1 MRERAALYAG
11 LLLDTLGMTGVPDIR
26 VIAGNLG
33 LGIEEGDVTG
43 FDGALVRV
51 KGASSGIIAIRKSIR
66 ERGRKNFTIAH
77 EIAHFV
83 LPKHDDSSVC
93 RSSQIETWS
102 RKLAARELEANEFAA
117 ELLLPEAV
125 VRATVGS
132 PEPSLAVAKSIGQK
146 FSASLT
152 ASAYRFAE
160 LTSFRC
166 AVVWSSQR
174 HVIWFKPSSEFGQW
188 VRIRDSV
195 DPRTFAF
202 DCFEGRTVPTKP
214 EPVPASSWLS
224 GTNLLAETMILE
236 ESCSMPFYDAV
247 LTLLWI
253 KDAIETSE
261 SEDDLEPMDP
271 ADFTL
276 ARRKWPGKR

>member
-1 MRERAALYAG
+1 MSERAALYAG
-11 LLLDTLGMTGVPDIR
+11 LLLDRLGVAGVPDVR
-26 VIAGNLG
+26 VIASKLG

-51 KGASSGIIAIRKSIR
+51 KGASSGIIALRKSIR
-66 ERGRKNFTIAH
+66 EGGRKNFTIAH

-83 LPKHDDSSVC
+83 LPKHDESSVC

-102 RKLAARELEANEFAA
+102 RELAARELEANEFAA

-125 VRATVGS
+125 VRTTVGS
-132 PEPSLAVAKSIGQK
+132 PEPSLAVAKRIGQT

-152 ASAYRFAE
+152 ASAYRLAE

-166 AVVWSSQR
+166 AVVWSSER
-174 HVIWFKPSSEFGQW
+174 RVIWFKPSAEFGQW

-202 DCFEGRTVPTKP
+202 DCFEGRAVPSKL
-214 EPVPASSWLS
+214 EAVPASAWLS
-224 GTNLLAETMILE
+224 GANLRADAMILE

-253 KDAIETSE
+253 KDVIETAE
-261 SEDDLEPMDP
+261 SEDHLEPMDP
-271 ADFTL
+271 DDFTL

>member
-1 MRERAALYAG
+1 MRDRAALYAG
-11 LLLDTLGMTGVPDIR
+11 LLLDKLAMKGVPDVR
-26 VIAGNLG
+26 DIARGLG

-51 KGASSGIIAIRKSIR
+51 KGASSGVIALRKSIR
-66 ERGRKNFTIAH
+66 EVGRKNFTIAH

-83 LPKHDDSSVC
+83 LPNHDESSVC

-102 RKLAARELEANEFAA
+102 KELAARELEANEFAA
-117 ELLLPEAV
+117 ELLFPESV
-125 VRATVGS
+125 VRATIGQ
-132 PEPSLAVAKSIGQK
+132 PEPALAVARSISQV

-152 ASAYRFAE
+152 ASAYRFVE

-166 AVVWSSQR
+166 AAVWSSQGR
-174 HVIWFKPSSEFGQW
+174 VIWFRPSAEFGQW
-188 VRIRDSV
+188 VRLKDSV

-202 DCFEGRTVPTKP
+202 DCFENKAVPSRP
-214 EPVPASSWLS
+214 EAVPADAWLDA
-224 GTNLLAETMILE
+224 TNLRTNAMILE

-253 KDAIETSE
+253 SDAIETTD
-261 SEDDLEPMDP
+261 SEDCLDEIDP
-271 ADFTL
+271 EDFTL
-276 ARRKWPGKR
+276 TRRKWPGKR

>member
-11 LLLDTLGMTGVPDIR
+11 LLLDRLGVTGVPDVR
-26 VIAGNLG
+26 VIAGKLG

-51 KGASSGIIAIRKSIR
+51 KGASTGVIALRKSIR
-66 ERGRKNFTIAH
+66 EGGRKNFTIAH

-83 LPKHDDSSVC
+83 LPKHEDSSVC

-102 RKLAARELEANEFAA
+102 KALAARELEANEFAA
-117 ELLLPEAV
+117 ELLLPEVV
-125 VRATVGS
+125 VRAKVGNS
-132 PEPSLAVAKSIGQK
+132 EPSLAVAKSICQT
-146 FSASLT
+146 FSTSLT
-152 ASAYRFAE
+152 ASAYRLAE

-174 HVIWFKPSSEFGQW
+174 RVIWFRPSAEFGQW
-188 VRIRDSV
+188 VRIRDLV

-202 DCFEGRTVPTKP
+202 DCFEGRAVPSKP
-214 EPVPASSWLS
+214 EAVPASAWLS
-224 GTNLLAETMILE
+224 GTTLRADAMILE

-253 KDAIETSE
+253 KDATETSD

>member
-1 MRERAALYAG
+1 MRDRVALYAG
-11 LLLDTLGMTGVPDIR
+11 LLLDKLAMEGVPDVR
-26 VIAGNLG
+26 SIAHSLG
-33 LGIEEGDVTG
+33 LGIEEGDVAG

-51 KGASSGIIAIRKSIR
+51 KGASSGIIALRKSIR
-66 ERGRKNFTIAH
+66 EVGRKNFTIAH

-83 LPKHDDSSVC
+83 LPDHDESSVC

-102 RKLAARELEANEFAA
+102 EKLPARELEANEFAA
-117 ELLLPEAV
+117 ELLFPESV

-132 PEPSLAVAKSIGQK
+132 PEPALAVARSIGQM

-152 ASAYRFAE
+152 ASTYRFVE

-166 AVVWSSQR
+166 AVVWSSHR
-174 HVIWFKPSSEFGQW
+174 RVKWFKPSAEFSHW
-188 VRIRDSV
+188 VKLRDSV

-202 DCFEGRTVPTKP
+202 DCFENRSVPSQP
-214 EPVPASSWLS
+214 EAVPADAWLNAS
-224 GTNLLAETMILE
+224 NLRTNAMILE

-253 KDAIETSE
+253 KDAIETTG
-261 SEDDLEPMDP
+261 SEDYLDERDP
-271 ADFTL
+271 DDFKL

>member
-11 LLLDTLGMTGVPDIR
+11 LLLDRLGIAGVPDVR
-26 VIAGNLG
+26 VIADKLG
-33 LGIEEGDVTG
+33 LGVEEGDVTG

-51 KGASSGIIAIRKSIR
+51 KGASSGIIALRRSIR
-66 ERGRKNFTIAH
+66 ENGRKNFTIAH

-83 LPKHDDSSVC
+83 LPKHDESSVC

-102 RKLAARELEANEFAA
+102 RELAARELEANEFAA
-117 ELLLPEAV
+117 ELLLPEASV
-125 VRATVGS
+125 QATVGR
-132 PEPSLAVAKSIGQK
+132 PEPSLAVAKSIGQS
-146 FSASLT
+146 FSTSLT

-174 HVIWFKPSSEFGQW
+174 RVIWFKPSAEFGQW

-202 DCFEGRTVPTKP
+202 DCFKGSTVPSKP
-214 EPVPASSWLS
+214 EAVPASAWLS
-224 GTNLLAETMILE
+224 GAHFRTDATILE
-236 ESCSMPFYDAV
+236 ESCNMPYYDAV
-247 LTLLWI
+247 LTMLWI
-253 KDAIETSE
+253 KDAIETTE
-261 SEDDLEPMDP
+261 SENELEPMDP
-271 ADFTL
+271 DEFTL